1 MEGKNGKRWK
11 GCDERKKKQK
21 RKQRDEQMK
30 DYVNERIEGKNGKI
44 RKEKIK
50 EDSKE
55 VFGQTL

>member
-1 MEGKNGKRWK
+1 MAIGKVVMKERRNRRENREMNKWK
-11 GCDERKKKQK
+11 D
-21 RKQRDEQMK
+21 D
-30 DYVNERIEGKNGKI
+30 VNERIEGKNGKI